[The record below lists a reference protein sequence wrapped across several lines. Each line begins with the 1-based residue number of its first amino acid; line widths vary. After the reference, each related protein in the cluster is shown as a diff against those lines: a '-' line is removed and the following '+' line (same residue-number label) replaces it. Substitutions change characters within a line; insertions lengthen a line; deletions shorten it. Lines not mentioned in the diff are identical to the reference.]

1 VWGETLVLNRGKSR
15 AQAVAQQPQPV
26 VPAVPIGEDVKVST
40 MARFAPENYMAY
52 INELR
57 SSKLLSVMDER
68 ELDEWT
74 QRLISFIDK
83 SIILSKMKPF
93 EIHPISNPE
102 VYLRSYMHEV
112 LMDTNNL
119 QINVKKKL
127 DECAFIIKSARD
139 LIDQE
144 EKRRLLEDCKSFIK
158 HVIQL
163 SLVGNEFIIEFVN
176 RKSQFSLTLGL
187 MPNSAKGVV
196 GIWTD

>member
-1 VWGETLVLNRGKSR
+1 MSLKKGK
-15 AQAVAQQPQPV
+15 AQAQPQPQPV
-26 VPAVPIGEDVKVST
+26 IPMAQVGEDVKVST
-40 MARFAPENYMAY
+40 MARFAPESFTAY

-57 SSKLLSVMDER
+57 SSKLLSAMDER
-68 ELDEWT
+68 EFDEWT
-74 QRLISFIDK
+74 QRLVSFIDK
-83 SIILSKMKPF
+83 SIVLSKMKPF

-127 DECAFIIKSARD
+127 DECSFVMKNIHD
-139 LIDQE
+139 FMEQE
-144 EKRRLLEDCKSFIK
+144 DKRKLVEDCQGFMK

>member
-1 VWGETLVLNRGKSR
+1 MSFKKGK
-15 AQAVAQQPQPV
+15 AQAQPQPQPQPV
-26 VPAVPIGEDVKVST
+26 IPMTQVGEDVKVST
-40 MARFAPENYMAY
+40 MARFAPENFTSY

-57 SSKLLSVMDER
+57 SSKLLSSMDER
-68 ELDEWT
+68 EFDEWT
-74 QRLISFIDK
+74 QRLVSFIDK
-83 SIILSKMKPF
+83 SIVLSKMKPF

-127 DECAFIIKSARD
+127 DECSFVMKNIHD
-139 LIDQE
+139 FMEQE
-144 EKRRLLEDCKSFIK
+144 DKRKLVEDCQGFMK